1 MIKSERFFYGWVIVG
16 TGILVTAL
24 AYGIRYS
31 FSVMFTS
38 LLQYFQWSRDSTAAI
53 FSFQFLAYG
62 ITAPIA
68 GALVDRLGSRK
79 TMSIG
84 AVILASGAAISS
96 FGNELWHYYLS
107 LGLFTGTGLVLIGAV
122 PFTRVVTNWFTNK
135 RGLALSLL
143 FFGTGCSH
151 LLYPLFAFLIEE
163 LGWRQ
168 TFLVESAIAIVILLP
183 CVILFVRSRPEEMG
197 LVPDGIKTGV
207 QMKAKQKVV
216 ETVLNESWVA
226 VDWTLTK
233 AIKTWRFWLL
243 CLSAFSVW
251 GIAEQLMFTHHIA
264 FAEDVGYSKMYAS
277 SVLSMVGMMM
287 AIGALMGFISDK
299 IGREVT
305 FTVSTFLLVLGI
317 VAMMLITD
325 ASTPGLLYL
334 YAILFG
340 FGLGLGIPALAA
352 AVTDV
357 FQGRRAGATI
367 GFVWFM
373 FAVGGTI
380 GPWLGGVIFEVSGS
394 YLIAFILSAVM
405 AVISCIAL
413 WIAAPRQ
420 IRLVA
425 GKMRRDYL
433 PSA

>member
-1 MIKSERFFYGWVIVG
+1 V
-16 TGILVTAL
+16 
-24 AYGIRYS
+24 
-31 FSVMFTS
+31 
-38 LLQYFQWSRDSTAAI
+38 I

-68 GALVDRLGSRK
+68 GALVDRIGPRK
-79 TMSIG
+79 TMGIG

-96 FGNELWHYYLS
+96 LGSELWHYFLS
-107 LGLFTGTGLVLIGAV
+107 FGLFTGTGLVMIGAV
-122 PFTRVVTNWFTNK
+122 PFTRVITNWFTNK
-135 RGLALSLL
+135 RGLALSFL

-151 LLYPLFAFLIEE
+151 LLYPLFALLIEE

-168 TFLVESAIAIVILLP
+168 TFLVESAIVIVILLP

-197 LVPDGIKTGV
+197 LVPDGIKTDL
-207 QMKAKQKVV
+207 QMKVKQKVV
-216 ETVLNESWVA
+216 ETVVNESWVA

-243 CLSAFSVW
+243 CFSAFSVW

-264 FAEDVGYSKMYAS
+264 FAEDVGYSKIYAS
-277 SVLSMVGMMM
+277 SVLSVVGIMM
-287 AIGALMGFISDK
+287 AIGALMGFISDR

-305 FTVSTFLLVLGI
+305 FTISTFLLVSGI
-317 VAMMLITD
+317 IAMMLITD
-325 ASTPGLLYL
+325 ASAPWLLYL
-334 YAILFG
+334 YSILFG

-352 AVTDV
+352 AVTDI

-380 GPWLGGVIFEVSGS
+380 GPWLGGVIFEVNGS
-394 YLIAFILSAVM
+394 YLVAFILSAVM
-405 AVISCIAL
+405 SVISCVAL

-425 GKMRRDYL
+425 GKMRGNHL